1 MERDLT
7 LKEALGKFHRKNSSI
22 ISDTEILNDAEIFYN
37 CHDIAHVVFG
47 CDTSLRGEGI
57 VKLWTIF
64 GTTLGF
70 VNHVKE
76 YADANAF
83 EMFRKYSLRHVLANV
98 LKIVVIAPVVI
109 TRAHKM
115 KKKWSWAS
123 NDKYLD
129 ISINEIRKEFNI
141 EPIAK

>member
-22 ISDTEILNDAEIFYN
+22 ISDTEILNDSEIFYN
-37 CHDIAHVVFG
+37 CHDIAHVVFD

-83 EMFRKYSLRHVLANV
+83 EMFRKYSLRHILANV
-98 LKIVVIAPVVI
+98 LKIIVVAPVVI
-109 TRAHKM
+109 TRARKM
-115 KKKWSWAS
+115 KKKWPWAS
-123 NDKYLD
+123 YEKYLD

-141 EPIAK
+141 EPIAT

>member
-7 LKEALGKFHRKNSSI
+7 LKEALGKFHRKNSRI
-22 ISDTEILNDAEIFYN
+22 ISDTEILNDSEIFYN
-37 CHDIAHVVFG
+37 CHDIAHVVFD

-76 YADANAF
+76 YAGANAF
-83 EMFRKYSLRHVLANV
+83 QMFRKFSLRHILANV
-98 LKIVVIAPVVI
+98 PKIIVVAPVVI

-115 KKKWSWAS
+115 KKKWPWSS
-123 NDKYLD
+123 YDKYLD

-141 EPIAK
+141 EPIAT